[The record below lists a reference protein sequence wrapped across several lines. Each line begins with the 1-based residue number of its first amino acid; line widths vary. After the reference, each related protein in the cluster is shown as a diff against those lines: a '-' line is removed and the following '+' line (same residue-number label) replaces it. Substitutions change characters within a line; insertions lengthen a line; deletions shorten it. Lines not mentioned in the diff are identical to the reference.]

1 MLFWIIRRK
10 KKNDIM
16 CIFLM
21 LKNYWYIRIV
31 EIIFINEKYY
41 NFYYFYY
48 ILSIFVKFMDI

>member
-1 MLFWIIRRK
+1 MLFWGK

-41 NFYYFYY
+41 NFYYFYN